1 MSGIGCTTWVTI
13 ANRVGGKKAFPAK
26 IHEQMIWLGHPIS
39 LFSQTCFGLGD
50 RHAAK
55 NRGLNCVVIVR
66 ETEISDAA
74 SSPRLFCSARVRSW
88 PKIEVARRPRFGR
101 DPGQSRHYS
110 DIAKVKRLTLR
121 DHLLRDSLRP
131 SSGPCCCR
139 ATSAPLRQR
148 RRIGRPCWTTCR
160 KCACLACSTLETAT
174 AVLLMPAAPL
184 SKYQTRL
191 SSRCQVSIT
200 RRHSFVLLIS

>member
-26 IHEQMIWLGHPIS
+26 IHEQMTWLGHPIS

-88 PKIEVARRPRFGR
+88 PRTDLATCPLFGR
-101 DPGQSRHYS
+101 YQGLNGPDA
-110 DIAKVKRLTLR
+110 DIEIR
-121 DHLLRDSLRP
+121 
-131 SSGPCCCR
+131 
-139 ATSAPLRQR
+139 
-148 RRIGRPCWTTCR
+148 
-160 KCACLACSTLETAT
+160 
-174 AVLLMPAAPL
+174 
-184 SKYQTRL
+184 
-191 SSRCQVSIT
+191 
-200 RRHSFVLLIS
+200 